1 MKGNQIMNNENNKDM
16 KNEEAEQKFKDA
28 VFEAFAAKNPGVHRD
43 EDGFIVVPMRVRR
56 RKPQNDNKNE

>member
-1 MKGNQIMNNENNKDM
+1 MNSENNKDM
-16 KNEEAEQKFKDA
+16 ENEEAEQKFKDA
-28 VFEAFAAKNPGVHRD
+28 VFEAFASKTPGVHRD

>member
-1 MKGNQIMNNENNKDM
+1 MNSENNKDM
-16 KNEEAEQKFKDA
+16 ENEEAEQKFKDA